1 MWRVMDVFSLPSYRE
16 GRPRSIMEAMGT
28 GKPVIATNSRGCRE
42 EVVHGETGLLIP
54 THDPRAL
61 SDAIVEMLT
70 NPSVAETMGKLGRR
84 RAELFFDERQVLRR
98 QIEVY
103 SKLIRERLPHLAGA
117 IAPVGADPQIPAPTA
132 MRQSAASIGAR
143 EHGITAMQ
151 PDFSNPTNARTAGAA
166 GVRTGK
172 DSSDLAGST
181 VTERSGSD

>member
-1 MWRVMDVFSLPSYRE
+1 
-16 GRPRSIMEAMGT
+16 
-28 GKPVIATNSRGCRE
+28 
-42 EVVHGETGLLIP
+42 
-54 THDPRAL
+54 
-61 SDAIVEMLT
+61 ML
-70 NPSVAETMGKLGRR
+70 G
-84 RAELFFDERQVLRR
+84 R

-151 PDFSNPTNARTAGAA
+151 PDLTNPTNVRTVGAA

-172 DSSDLAGST
+172 DSSDLAAGST